1 MGKLLITIGL
11 CILTLGII
19 IYIFGDRLG
28 WFGNLYGD
36 IKILRSNYK
45 FYFPVTSMIV
55 ISIFLTII
63 LNILSRFFK

>member
-11 CILTLGII
+11 CIFTLGVI